1 MGFTRTGS
9 GLYLGTCERCDC
21 NGHATGCDPDTG
33 DCLVNLT
40 SFVYPS
46 YLTATVLSCPP
57 LSCFPLPLTPPVPGQ
72 HLL

>member
-46 YLTATVLSCPP
+46 YLTATVLSCPHCLAS
-57 LSCFPLPLTPPVPGQ
+57 LSPS
-72 HLL
+72 LLQIGRAHV